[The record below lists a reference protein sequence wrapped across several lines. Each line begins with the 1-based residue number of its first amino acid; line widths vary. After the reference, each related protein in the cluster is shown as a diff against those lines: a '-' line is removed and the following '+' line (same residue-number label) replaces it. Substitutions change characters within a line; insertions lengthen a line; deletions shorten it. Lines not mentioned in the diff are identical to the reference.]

1 MDSLESTGQ
10 FENISAL
17 AVPIFI
23 RPYLEYILKLVQNI
37 KTTLRA
43 SLNIHNA
50 VAASYQAGW
59 INCVPKRIAHKTQNT
74 FNESLNLTST
84 DSLQTE

>member
-10 FENISAL
+10 FEIISAL
-17 AVPIFI
+17 AVPILI
-23 RPYLEYILKLVQNI
+23 TPYLEYILKLVQNI

-59 INCVPKRIAHKTQNT
+59 INCVSQNV
-74 FNESLNLTST
+74 
-84 DSLQTE
+84 

>member
-1 MDSLESTGQ
+1 MTFYLTQTNKQTNKQTNTNKSKTGLY
-10 FENISAL
+10 NTYHAL
-17 AVPIFI
+17 LSEEWILI
-23 RPYLEYILKLVQNI
+23 TPYLEYILKLVQNI

-59 INCVPKRIAHKTQNT
+59 INCVSQNV
-74 FNESLNLTST
+74 
-84 DSLQTE
+84 